1 MTGRCS
7 FCTEPADQVDTLVAG
22 AGVFICNEC
31 VEVCTLVIATKPAS
45 GSAPRVPVWEQVDDQ
60 ALLDHL
66 PRIEAVRDQVDDDLR
81 DWVEEARRRGLSWD
95 RIGAALRH
103 AAAVRL
109 GTIRAGAPQRWVSPQ
124 ITGRHGGG
132 TMSEELAN
140 EPLHPLLARRWSPT
154 MFDESYEA
162 RTAEVESLLEAAR
175 WAPSAGNSQ
184 PWAFI
189 TARRGDA
196 VHTRLLRHLA
206 ASSARWAPTASI
218 LVVNLCHR
226 YVEDTDWDFSEFSL
240 YDLGQAVAHMTIQA
254 QSLGLFARQF
264 RAFDQLGIAA
274 EFDVPKHWQVTTMS
288 AFGRLPTAVGTQPPI
303 TTDSGRSRQRRA
315 MSEVSWLTGERR

>member
-1 MTGRCS
+1 
-7 FCTEPADQVDTLVAG
+7 V
-22 AGVFICNEC
+22 
-31 VEVCTLVIATKPAS
+31 
-45 GSAPRVPVWEQVDDQ
+45 
-60 ALLDHL
+60 
-66 PRIEAVRDQVDDDLR
+66 
-81 DWVEEARRRGLSWD
+81 
-95 RIGAALRH
+95 
-103 AAAVRL
+103 
-109 GTIRAGAPQRWVSPQ
+109 
-124 ITGRHGGG
+124 
-132 TMSEELAN
+132 SEELDQMAPGAAPGQLPTN
-140 EPLHPLLARRWSPT
+140 ELLHPLMARRWSPT

-206 ASSARWAPTASI
+206 ASTARWAPTASI

-226 YVEDTDWDFSEFSL
+226 YVEDTDWDFSEFSQ

-264 RAFDQLGIAA
+264 RAFNPVGIAG
-274 EFDVPKHWQVTTMS
+274 EFDVPEHWQVTSMS
-288 AFGRLPTAVGTQPPI
+288 AFGRLPRTARTQVPATADI
-303 TTDSGRSRQRRA
+303 GQARQRRS
-315 MSEVSWLTGERR
+315 MSEVSWLTRERP

>member
-1 MTGRCS
+1 
-7 FCTEPADQVDTLVAG
+7 
-22 AGVFICNEC
+22 
-31 VEVCTLVIATKPAS
+31 
-45 GSAPRVPVWEQVDDQ
+45 
-60 ALLDHL
+60 
-66 PRIEAVRDQVDDDLR
+66 
-81 DWVEEARRRGLSWD
+81 
-95 RIGAALRH
+95 
-103 AAAVRL
+103 
-109 GTIRAGAPQRWVSPQ
+109 
-124 ITGRHGGG
+124 
-132 TMSEELAN
+132 
-140 EPLHPLLARRWSPT
+140 

-196 VHTRLLRHLA
+196 VHTRLLPHVA

-254 QSLGLFARQF
+254 QSLGLVRTT
-264 RAFDQLGIAA
+264 
-274 EFDVPKHWQVTTMS
+274 VP
-288 AFGRLPTAVGTQPPI
+288 GLRPVGHR
-303 TTDSGRSRQRRA
+303 G
-315 MSEVSWLTGERR
+315 

>member
-1 MTGRCS
+1 MQ
-7 FCTEPADQVDTLVAG
+7 PAGGGVARKPRLGAAAGYGAQVPSAAGSHEGDTVSEKL
-22 AGVFICNEC
+22 
-31 VEVCTLVIATKPAS
+31 
-45 GSAPRVPVWEQVDDQ
+45 EQV
-60 ALLDHL
+60 A
-66 PRIEAVRDQVDDDLR
+66 P
-81 DWVEEARRRGLSWD
+81 
-95 RIGAALRH
+95 GAARGH
-103 AAAVRL
+103 
-109 GTIRAGAPQRWVSPQ
+109 
-124 ITGRHGGG
+124 
-132 TMSEELAN
+132 LATT

-162 RTAEVESLLEAAR
+162 RPAEVESLLEAAR

-254 QSLGLFARQF
+254 QSLGLYARQF
-264 RAFDQLGIAA
+264 RAFRQAGIAA
-274 EFDVPKHWQVTTMS
+274 EFEVPEHWQVTSMS
-288 AFGRLPTAVGTQPPI
+288 AFGRLPATAASPAFIGTMGAEP
-303 TTDSGRSRQRRA
+303 SRQRRS
-315 MSEVSWLTGERR
+315 MSEISWLTS

>member
-1 MTGRCS
+1 
-7 FCTEPADQVDTLVAG
+7 
-22 AGVFICNEC
+22 
-31 VEVCTLVIATKPAS
+31 
-45 GSAPRVPVWEQVDDQ
+45 
-60 ALLDHL
+60 
-66 PRIEAVRDQVDDDLR
+66 
-81 DWVEEARRRGLSWD
+81 
-95 RIGAALRH
+95 
-103 AAAVRL
+103 
-109 GTIRAGAPQRWVSPQ
+109 
-124 ITGRHGGG
+124 
-132 TMSEELAN
+132 MSEELEQMAPGAAPGQPATN

-254 QSLGLFARQF
+254 QSLGLVRTT
-264 RAFDQLGIAA
+264 
-274 EFDVPKHWQVTTMS
+274 VPGLRPGGHR
-288 AFGRLPTAVGTQPPI
+288 GRV
-303 TTDSGRSRQRRA
+303 RRA
-315 MSEVSWLTGERR
+315 QALAGHLDVRLRTPTGGRRDAAADHH